1 MNLSILF
8 ITILIFINTIG
19 YGTFEL
25 KNKNKLGGIIIYIL
39 STSMIIFVNYSMFS
53 FK

>member
-25 KNKNKLGGIIIYIL
+25 KNKNKLERNFICLKKLKKI
-39 STSMIIFVNYSMFS
+39 
-53 FK
+53 